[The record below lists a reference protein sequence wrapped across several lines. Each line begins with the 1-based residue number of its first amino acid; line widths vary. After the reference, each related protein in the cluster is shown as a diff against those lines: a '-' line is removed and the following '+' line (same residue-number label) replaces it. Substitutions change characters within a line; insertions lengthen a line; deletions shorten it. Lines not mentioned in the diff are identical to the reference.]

1 MIPEGFHIYHYK
13 EVSSTN
19 KEALDLIDRGISN
32 ETVIIADKQTE
43 GRGRTGK
50 NWISPE
56 GNFYASLVIN
66 LFNDYLNE
74 SQLSVSFQRVT
85 LESRNQEE
93 WSSTQLYKRCGIPTK
108 DDVIPVPRHWDPEN
122 LITNGHI
129 RQLCNKNWIP
139 VSRTGMTPHT
149 TCKLQCSHSY
159 VSSTGENT
167 GMTERGLMNQVSK
180 LTELTFVTALAVGN
194 TLLSLNFLNNQTHCS
209 VIPVRDTGIH
219 TFSSGSQCQ
228 STGMTRDPFINDLN
242 LQYKWPNDV
251 LVDSKKISGILLEKK
266 SNLSWLVIGIGININ
281 HAPLPGT
288 TCISNYGE
296 SVSNIDL
303 LKELIINFNKL
314 RKQWLFDGFYAIRKM
329 WLTRAFKLNEQI
341 SVKLADKLYEGIF
354 ADIDKSGKLVLQQ
367 KDGSL
372 IYFDAGE
379 LFIDN
384 AL

>member
-1 MIPEGFHIYHYK
+1 MIPETFEGFHIHHYK
-13 EVSSTN
+13 EVPSTN
-19 KEALDLIDRGISN
+19 KEALGLIEKGISN

-50 NWISPE
+50 SWISPE
-56 GNFYASLVIN
+56 GNLYASLII
-66 LFNDYLNE
+66 
-74 SQLSVSFQRVT
+74 
-85 LESRNQEE
+85 NQE
-93 WSSTQLYKRCGIPTK
+93 T
-108 DDVIPVPRHWDPEN
+108 D
-122 LITNGHI
+122 
-129 RQLCNKNWIP
+129 
-139 VSRTGMTPHT
+139 
-149 TCKLQCSHSY
+149 
-159 VSSTGENT
+159 
-167 GMTERGLMNQVSK
+167 VSK

-194 TLLSLNFLNNQTHCS
+194 TLLSLNFLNNQTHCG

-228 STGMTRDPFINDLN
+228 STGMTRDQFINDLN
-242 LQYKWPNDV
+242 LQHKWPNDI
-251 LVDSKKISGILLEKK
+251 LIDGKKISGILVEKK
-266 SNLSWLVIGIGININ
+266 SNSNWLIIGIGINVN

-296 SVSNIDL
+296 SVSNMDL

-314 RKQWLFDGFYAIRKM
+314 RKQWLFDGFYAIREM
-329 WLTRAFKLNEQI
+329 WLKKAFKMNEQI

-379 LFIDN
+379 LFIGS

>member
-1 MIPEGFHIYHYK
+1 MIPEGFHIHHYK

-19 KEALDLIDRGISN
+19 KEALDLIDKGISN
-32 ETVIIADKQTE
+32 ETVIVADKQTE
-43 GRGRTGK
+43 GRGRIGK

-85 LESRNQEE
+85 LESRNQEA
-93 WSSTQLYKRCGIPTK
+93 
-108 DDVIPVPRHWDPEN
+108 
-122 LITNGHI
+122 
-129 RQLCNKNWIP
+129 WIP
-139 VSRTGMTPHT
+139 VS
-149 TCKLQCSHSY
+149 S
-159 VSSTGENT
+159 T
-167 GMTERGLMNQVSK
+167 GMTEKGLVNKIADVSK
-180 LTELTFVTALAVGN
+180 LTELTFVTAFAVGN
-194 TLLSLNFLNNQTHCS
+194 TILS
-209 VIPVRDTGIH
+209 
-219 TFSSGSQCQ
+219 
-228 STGMTRDPFINDLN
+228 FINGLN

-251 LVDSKKISGILLEKK
+251 LIDGKKISGILLEKR
-266 SNLSWLVIGIGININ
+266 SNSNWLIIGIGINVN

-296 SVSNIDL
+296 SVSNMDL

-314 RKQWLFDGFYAIRKM
+314 RKQWLFDGFYAIREM
-329 WLTRAFKLNEQI
+329 WLKKAFKMNEQI

>member
-1 MIPEGFHIYHYK
+1 MTPETFEDFHIHHYK

-19 KEALDLIDRGISN
+19 TEALDLINKGISN

-50 NWISPE
+50 SWISPE

-66 LFNDYLNE
+66 HETD
-74 SQLSVSFQRVT
+74 
-85 LESRNQEE
+85 
-93 WSSTQLYKRCGIPTK
+93 
-108 DDVIPVPRHWDPEN
+108 
-122 LITNGHI
+122 
-129 RQLCNKNWIP
+129 
-139 VSRTGMTPHT
+139 
-149 TCKLQCSHSY
+149 
-159 VSSTGENT
+159 
-167 GMTERGLMNQVSK
+167 VSK

-194 TLLSLNFLNNQTHCS
+194 TLLSF
-209 VIPVRDTGIH
+209 
-219 TFSSGSQCQ
+219 
-228 STGMTRDPFINDLN
+228 MNDSN
-242 LQYKWPNDV
+242 IQYKWPNDV
-251 LVDSKKISGILLEKK
+251 LIDGKKISGILLERK
-266 SNLSWLVIGIGININ
+266 SNSNWLIVGIGINVN

-296 SVSNIDL
+296 SVSNMDL

-314 RKQWLFDGFYAIRKM
+314 REQWLFDGFYAIREM
-329 WLTRAFKLNEQI
+329 WLKKAFKMNEQI

-354 ADIDKSGKLVLQQ
+354 SDIDKSGKLVLQQ

>member
-1 MIPEGFHIYHYK
+1 MIPEGFHIHHYK

-19 KEALDLIDRGISN
+19 KEALDLIDKGISN
-32 ETVIIADKQTE
+32 ETAIIADKQTE

-50 NWISPE
+50 SWISPE

-85 LESRNQEE
+85 LESRKKEE
-93 WSSTQLYKRCGIPTK
+93 
-108 DDVIPVPRHWDPEN
+108 
-122 LITNGHI
+122 
-129 RQLCNKNWIP
+129 WIP
-139 VSRTGMTPHT
+139 VSSTGMT
-149 TCKLQCSHSY
+149 SE
-159 VSSTGENT
+159 GI
-167 GMTERGLMNQVSK
+167 GMTEKGLVNKIADVSK
-180 LTELTFVTALAVGN
+180 LTELTFVTALTVGN
-194 TLLSLNFLNNQTHCS
+194 TILS
-209 VIPVRDTGIH
+209 
-219 TFSSGSQCQ
+219 
-228 STGMTRDPFINDLN
+228 FINGLN

-251 LVDSKKISGILLEKK
+251 LIDGKKISGILLEKR
-266 SNLSWLVIGIGININ
+266 SNSNWLIVGIGINVS

-314 RKQWLFDGFYAIRKM
+314 RKQWLFDGFYAIREM
-329 WLTRAFKLNEQI
+329 WLKKAFKMNEQI
-341 SVKLADKLYEGIF
+341 SVKLADKLNEGIF

-367 KDGSL
+367 KDESL

-379 LFIDN
+379 LFINDI
-384 AL
+384 L

>member
-1 MIPEGFHIYHYK
+1 MILEGFRIYHYK
-13 EVSSTN
+13 EVPSTN
-19 KEALDLIDRGISN
+19 KEALGLIEKGISN
-32 ETVIIADKQTE
+32 ETIIIADKQAE

-50 NWISPE
+50 SWISPE
-56 GNFYASLVIN
+56 GNLYASLII
-66 LFNDYLNE
+66 
-74 SQLSVSFQRVT
+74 
-85 LESRNQEE
+85 NQE
-93 WSSTQLYKRCGIPTK
+93 
-108 DDVIPVPRHWDPEN
+108 
-122 LITNGHI
+122 
-129 RQLCNKNWIP
+129 KN
-139 VSRTGMTPHT
+139 
-149 TCKLQCSHSY
+149 
-159 VSSTGENT
+159 
-167 GMTERGLMNQVSK
+167 VSK

-194 TLLSLNFLNNQTHCS
+194 TLLSLNFLNNQTHCG

-228 STGMTRDPFINDLN
+228 STGMTRDQFINDLN
-242 LQYKWPNDV
+242 LQHKWPNDI
-251 LVDSKKISGILLEKK
+251 LIDGKKISGILLEKK
-266 SNLSWLVIGIGININ
+266 SNSNWLIIGIGINVN

-296 SVSNIDL
+296 SVSYMDL

-314 RKQWLFDGFYAIRKM
+314 RKQWLFDGFYAIREM
-329 WLTRAFKLNEQI
+329 WLKKAFKMNEQI

-379 LFIDN
+379 LFIGS

>member
-1 MIPEGFHIYHYK
+1 MIPETFEGFHIHHYK

-19 KEALDLIDRGISN
+19 EEALDLIDKGISN

-50 NWISPE
+50 SWISPE
-56 GNFYASLVIN
+56 GNLYASLII
-66 LFNDYLNE
+66 
-74 SQLSVSFQRVT
+74 
-85 LESRNQEE
+85 NQE
-93 WSSTQLYKRCGIPTK
+93 K
-108 DDVIPVPRHWDPEN
+108 D
-122 LITNGHI
+122 
-129 RQLCNKNWIP
+129 
-139 VSRTGMTPHT
+139 
-149 TCKLQCSHSY
+149 
-159 VSSTGENT
+159 
-167 GMTERGLMNQVSK
+167 VSK

-194 TLLSLNFLNNQTHCS
+194 TLLSLNFLNNQTHCG
-209 VIPVRDTGIH
+209 VIPMRDTGIH

-228 STGMTRDPFINDLN
+228 STGMTRDQFINDLN
-242 LQYKWPNDV
+242 LQHKWPNDI
-251 LVDSKKISGILLEKK
+251 LIDGKKISGILLEKK
-266 SNLSWLVIGIGININ
+266 SNSNWLIIGIGINVN

-296 SVSNIDL
+296 SVSNMDL

-314 RKQWLFDGFYAIRKM
+314 RKQWLFDGFYAIREM
-329 WLTRAFKLNEQI
+329 WLKKAFKMNEQI

-379 LFIDN
+379 LFIGS

>member
-1 MIPEGFHIYHYK
+1 MILEGFRIYHYK
-13 EVSSTN
+13 EVPSTN
-19 KEALDLIDRGISN
+19 KEALGLIEKGISN

-50 NWISPE
+50 SWISPE
-56 GNFYASLVIN
+56 GNLYASLII
-66 LFNDYLNE
+66 
-74 SQLSVSFQRVT
+74 
-85 LESRNQEE
+85 NQE
-93 WSSTQLYKRCGIPTK
+93 T
-108 DDVIPVPRHWDPEN
+108 D
-122 LITNGHI
+122 
-129 RQLCNKNWIP
+129 
-139 VSRTGMTPHT
+139 
-149 TCKLQCSHSY
+149 
-159 VSSTGENT
+159 
-167 GMTERGLMNQVSK
+167 VSK

-194 TLLSLNFLNNQTHCS
+194 TLLSLNFLNNQTHCG

-228 STGMTRDPFINDLN
+228 STGMTRDQFINDLN
-242 LQYKWPNDV
+242 LQHKWPNDI
-251 LVDSKKISGILLEKK
+251 LIDGKKISGILVEKK
-266 SNLSWLVIGIGININ
+266 SNSNWLIIGIGINVN

-296 SVSNIDL
+296 SVSNMDL

-314 RKQWLFDGFYAIRKM
+314 RKQWLFDGFYAIREM
-329 WLTRAFKLNEQI
+329 WLKKAFKMNEQI

-379 LFIDN
+379 LFIGS

>member
-1 MIPEGFHIYHYK
+1 MIPETFEGFHIHHYK
-13 EVSSTN
+13 EVPSTN
-19 KEALDLIDRGISN
+19 KEALGLIEKGISN

-50 NWISPE
+50 SWISPE
-56 GNFYASLVIN
+56 GNLYASLII
-66 LFNDYLNE
+66 
-74 SQLSVSFQRVT
+74 
-85 LESRNQEE
+85 NQE
-93 WSSTQLYKRCGIPTK
+93 K
-108 DDVIPVPRHWDPEN
+108 D
-122 LITNGHI
+122 
-129 RQLCNKNWIP
+129 
-139 VSRTGMTPHT
+139 
-149 TCKLQCSHSY
+149 
-159 VSSTGENT
+159 
-167 GMTERGLMNQVSK
+167 VSK

-194 TLLSLNFLNNQTHCS
+194 TLLSLNFLNNQTHCG

-228 STGMTRDPFINDLN
+228 STGMTRDQFINDLN
-242 LQYKWPNDV
+242 LQHKWPNDI
-251 LVDSKKISGILLEKK
+251 LIDGKKISGILLEKK
-266 SNLSWLVIGIGININ
+266 SNSNWLIIGIGINVN

-296 SVSNIDL
+296 SVSNMDL

-314 RKQWLFDGFYAIRKM
+314 RKQWLFDGFYAIREM
-329 WLTRAFKLNEQI
+329 WLKKAFKMNEQI

-354 ADIDKSGKLVLQQ
+354 ADIDKSGKLLLQQ

-379 LFIDN
+379 LFIGS

>member
-1 MIPEGFHIYHYK
+1 MIPEGFHIHHYK

-19 KEALDLIDRGISN
+19 KEALDLIDKGISN
-32 ETVIIADKQTE
+32 ETAIIADKQTE

-50 NWISPE
+50 SWISPE

-85 LESRNQEE
+85 LESRKKEE
-93 WSSTQLYKRCGIPTK
+93 
-108 DDVIPVPRHWDPEN
+108 
-122 LITNGHI
+122 
-129 RQLCNKNWIP
+129 WIP
-139 VSRTGMTPHT
+139 VSSTGMT
-149 TCKLQCSHSY
+149 SE
-159 VSSTGENT
+159 GI
-167 GMTERGLMNQVSK
+167 GMTEKGLVNKIADVSK
-180 LTELTFVTALAVGN
+180 LTELTFVTALTVGN
-194 TLLSLNFLNNQTHCS
+194 TILS
-209 VIPVRDTGIH
+209 
-219 TFSSGSQCQ
+219 
-228 STGMTRDPFINDLN
+228 FINGLN

-251 LVDSKKISGILLEKK
+251 LIDGKKISGILLEKK
-266 SNLSWLVIGIGININ
+266 SNLSWLVIGIGINVN

-303 LKELIINFNKL
+303 LKKLIINFNKL
-314 RKQWLFDGFYAIRKM
+314 RKQWLFDGFYAIREM
-329 WLTRAFKLNEQI
+329 WLKKAFKMNEQI

-367 KDGSL
+367 KDESL

-379 LFIDN
+379 LFINDI
-384 AL
+384 L

>member
-1 MIPEGFHIYHYK
+1 MIPETFEGFHIHHYK
-13 EVSSTN
+13 EVPSTN
-19 KEALDLIDRGISN
+19 KEALGLIEKGISN

-50 NWISPE
+50 SWISPE

-66 LFNDYLNE
+66 LLQAPRCNIQLLDSSVTHWND
-74 SQLSVSFQRVT
+74 R
-85 LESRNQEE
+85 
-93 WSSTQLYKRCGIPTK
+93 
-108 DDVIPVPRHWDPEN
+108 EN
-122 LITNGHI
+122 L
-129 RQLCNKNWIP
+129 
-139 VSRTGMTPHT
+139 
-149 TCKLQCSHSY
+149 
-159 VSSTGENT
+159 
-167 GMTERGLMNQVSK
+167 SK

-194 TLLSLNFLNNQTHCS
+194 TLLSLNFLNNQTHCG

-251 LVDSKKISGILLEKK
+251 LIDGKKISGILLEKK
-266 SNLSWLVIGIGININ
+266 SNSNWLIIGIGINVN

-296 SVSNIDL
+296 SVSNMDL

-314 RKQWLFDGFYAIRKM
+314 RKQWLFDGFYAIREM
-329 WLTRAFKLNEQI
+329 WLKKAFKMNEQI

-379 LFIDN
+379 LFIGS

>member
-1 MIPEGFHIYHYK
+1 MIPEGFHIHHYK

-19 KEALDLIDRGISN
+19 KEALDLIGRGISN
-32 ETVIIADKQTE
+32 ETIIIADKQTE

-50 NWISPE
+50 SWISPE
-56 GNFYASLVIN
+56 GNFYVSLIIDLLHN
-66 LFNDYLNE
+66 H
-74 SQLSVSFQRVT
+74 S
-85 LESRNQEE
+85 
-93 WSSTQLYKRCGIPTK
+93 G
-108 DDVIPVPRHWDPEN
+108 VIPMLDSSVTRWNDKEN
-122 LITNGHI
+122 L
-129 RQLCNKNWIP
+129 
-139 VSRTGMTPHT
+139 
-149 TCKLQCSHSY
+149 
-159 VSSTGENT
+159 
-167 GMTERGLMNQVSK
+167 SK
-180 LTELTFVTALAVGN
+180 LTELTFVTALAVRN
-194 TLLSLNFLNNQTHCS
+194 TLLS
-209 VIPVRDTGIH
+209 
-219 TFSSGSQCQ
+219 
-228 STGMTRDPFINDLN
+228 FISDSNV
-242 LQYKWPNDV
+242 QYKWPNDI
-251 LVDSKKISGILLEKK
+251 LIDGKKISGILLEKR
-266 SNLSWLVIGIGININ
+266 SNSNWLIIGIGINVN

-296 SVSNIDL
+296 SVSNTDL

-329 WLTRAFKLNEQI
+329 WLTRAFKMNEQI

>member
-19 KEALDLIDRGISN
+19 KEALDLIDKGISN

-50 NWISPE
+50 SWISPE
-56 GNFYASLVIN
+56 GNFYASLII
-66 LFNDYLNE
+66 
-74 SQLSVSFQRVT
+74 
-85 LESRNQEE
+85 NQE
-93 WSSTQLYKRCGIPTK
+93 T
-108 DDVIPVPRHWDPEN
+108 D
-122 LITNGHI
+122 
-129 RQLCNKNWIP
+129 
-139 VSRTGMTPHT
+139 
-149 TCKLQCSHSY
+149 
-159 VSSTGENT
+159 
-167 GMTERGLMNQVSK
+167 VSK

-194 TLLSLNFLNNQTHCS
+194 TLLSF
-209 VIPVRDTGIH
+209 
-219 TFSSGSQCQ
+219 
-228 STGMTRDPFINDLN
+228 MNDSN
-242 LQYKWPNDV
+242 IQYKWPNDV
-251 LVDSKKISGILLEKK
+251 LVDSKKISGILLEKR
-266 SNLSWLVIGIGININ
+266 SNSNWLIIGIGINVN

-296 SVSNIDL
+296 SVSNMDL

-314 RKQWLFDGFYAIRKM
+314 RKQWLFDGFYAIREM
-329 WLTRAFKLNEQI
+329 WLKKAFKMNEQI
-341 SVKLADKLYEGIF
+341 SVKLANKLYEGIF
-354 ADIDKSGKLVLQQ
+354 ADINESGKLVLQQ

>member
-1 MIPEGFHIYHYK
+1 MILKGFHIHYYK

-19 KEALDLIDRGISN
+19 KEALDLINKGISN
-32 ETVIIADKQTE
+32 ETIIIADKQAE

-50 NWISPE
+50 SWISPE
-56 GNFYASLVIN
+56 GNLYTSLII
-66 LFNDYLNE
+66 
-74 SQLSVSFQRVT
+74 
-85 LESRNQEE
+85 NQE
-93 WSSTQLYKRCGIPTK
+93 T
-108 DDVIPVPRHWDPEN
+108 D
-122 LITNGHI
+122 
-129 RQLCNKNWIP
+129 
-139 VSRTGMTPHT
+139 
-149 TCKLQCSHSY
+149 
-159 VSSTGENT
+159 
-167 GMTERGLMNQVSK
+167 VSK

-194 TLLSLNFLNNQTHCS
+194 TLLSLNFLNNQTHCD

-228 STGMTRDPFINDLN
+228 STGMTRDQFINDLN
-242 LQYKWPNDV
+242 LQHKWPNDI
-251 LVDSKKISGILLEKK
+251 LIDGKKISGILLERK
-266 SNLSWLVIGIGININ
+266 SNSHWLVIGIGINVN

-296 SVSNIDL
+296 SVSNMDL

-314 RKQWLFDGFYAIRKM
+314 RKQWLFDGFYAIREM
-329 WLTRAFKLNEQI
+329 WLKKAFKMNEQI

-354 ADIDKSGKLVLQQ
+354 SDIDKSGKLVLQQ

>member
-1 MIPEGFHIYHYK
+1 MIPEGFHIHHYK

-19 KEALDLIDRGISN
+19 KEALDLIGRGISN

-85 LESRNQEE
+85 LESRKKEE
-93 WSSTQLYKRCGIPTK
+93 
-108 DDVIPVPRHWDPEN
+108 
-122 LITNGHI
+122 
-129 RQLCNKNWIP
+129 WIP
-139 VSRTGMTPHT
+139 VSSTGMT
-149 TCKLQCSHSY
+149 SE
-159 VSSTGENT
+159 GI
-167 GMTERGLMNQVSK
+167 GMTERGLVNKIADVSK

-194 TLLSLNFLNNQTHCS
+194 TILS
-209 VIPVRDTGIH
+209 
-219 TFSSGSQCQ
+219 
-228 STGMTRDPFINDLN
+228 FINGLN
-242 LQYKWPNDV
+242 LQYKWPNDI
-251 LVDSKKISGILLEKK
+251 LIDGKKISGILLEKR
-266 SNLSWLVIGIGININ
+266 SNSNWLIIGIGINVN

-303 LKELIINFNKL
+303 LKKLIINFNKL
-314 RKQWLFDGFYAIRKM
+314 RKQWLFDGFYAIREM
-329 WLTRAFKLNEQI
+329 WLKKAFKMHEQI

-379 LFIDN
+379 LFIGS